1 MNAKFLNLDNETKT
15 GAFTVHSKQ
24 DIDMAGIRKYCAQMK
39 KGYGEL
45 TKKEIASFVKK

>member
-1 MNAKFLNLDNETKT
+1 MD
-15 GAFTVHSKQ
+15 
-24 DIDMAGIRKYCAQMK
+24 GIRKYCAQMK